1 MADPTPILEV
11 KNLTHRFGRHVVLDA
26 ISFEVADRE
35 ILAIMGSSGG
45 GKTTLL
51 RCIAALLRPSEGTI
65 RVNGVDAQAEPEC
78 AREHLGLVFQSAALF
93 DYMNVQDNILFGL
106 RRRKRLG
113 AAQQAQVVRDI
124 LGKVGLG
131 DVGALLPAELSGGM
145 QKRVGLARAL
155 VLEPRL
161 LLYDEPTSGLDPVTA
176 YAIDSLIVQMR
187 DQLGVTSVVVSHDVT
202 SVYRVADRV
211 AFLHEGRMLFLGTVA
226 EFKTTQDPA
235 IRELVDKAFAE
246 QIRGQ

>member
-1 MADPTPILEV
+1 MADTTPILEV

-65 RVNGVDAQAEPEC
+65 RVNGVDAQAEPER

-211 AFLHEGRMLFLGTVA
+211 AFLHEGRMLFLGSVA